1 MFNWEQ
7 KMGSGQFECII
18 EPTNNSLQNH
28 QLMLKRR
35 LLQGLLNKSK
45 VLKLWELSKIRAV
58 PQNLRVCMHTKWFS
72 ANYHDPMGTAEMLIR
87 LFLMLLKQL
96 MHS

>member
-18 EPTNNSLQNH
+18 EPTNYSLQNH

-45 VLKLWELSKIRAV
+45 VLKLWELSIIRAV

-72 ANYHDPMGTAEMLIR
+72 ANYHDPMVTVEMLIR